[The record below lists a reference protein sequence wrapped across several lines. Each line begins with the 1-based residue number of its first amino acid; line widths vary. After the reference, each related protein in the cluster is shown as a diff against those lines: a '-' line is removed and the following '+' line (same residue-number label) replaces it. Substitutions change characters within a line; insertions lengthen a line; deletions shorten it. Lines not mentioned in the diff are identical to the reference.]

1 MAKVYDALRRAE
13 EERKRRAGLPGSQG
27 VSADAAAEGGGE
39 TPQPASSDPG
49 PPEEPVPPPAPEEQ
63 IPPPPAV
70 DVEPITAP
78 RFARKDMASIPE
90 PRERSASL
98 LDRIRRRFGRLTP
111 GDAAAEV
118 NKRRIS
124 MLQPDSHVAEQYRAL
139 RGRLDALRTDEP
151 LRTIAVSSPLAG
163 EGKTTSSINL
173 AVVTAMSVGRRVL
186 LVDCDM
192 RKPKVH
198 YALGL
203 RPDAGIA
210 EVLVGEVSLDQ
221 AVLRMEGMNLD
232 VLAVRGRPSNPSEL
246 LGSPAMR
253 DLVAEAGKR
262 YDRVIFDTPAA
273 LGVPDAKAVAELTDG
288 FVLVVRADVTVQQ
301 DIEAALDLLDRRHL
315 LGLVLNGAHL
325 SVGRYGYTN

>member
-13 EERKRRAGLPGSQG
+13 EERKRRAGLP
-27 VSADAAAEGGGE
+27 VSPGAPADAAGEGE
-39 TPQPASSDPG
+39 VEAPQPAAAP
-49 PPEEPVPPPAPEEQ
+49 PVPSDA
-63 IPPPPAV
+63 
-70 DVEPITAP
+70 
-78 RFARKDMASIPE
+78 RFAREDAAQISE
-90 PRERSASL
+90 SRGRSVSL

-124 MLQPDSHVAEQYRAL
+124 LLQPDSHVAEQYRAL
-139 RGRLDALRTDEP
+139 RGRLDALQTDEP
-151 LRTIAVSSPLAG
+151 LRTISVSSPLAG

-203 RPDAGIA
+203 RPEAGIA

-221 AVLRMEGMNLD
+221 AVVRMEGMNLD

-253 DLVAEAGKR
+253 DLVAEAAKR

-288 FVLVVRADVTVQQ
+288 FVLVVRADVTDQQ

-325 SVGRYGYTN
+325 SVGRYGYTS